1 MKDAGFYQKP
11 NRNIPINVW
20 DIIALILILAALA
33 CLAWGSQQMSRPFQ
47 LGQHMPISLD
57 PRHLPGY
64 AVQTVFRMLIAMVFS
79 FLFTFVFGTLA
90 AKNKHAERVIIPAI
104 DILQSVPVL
113 GFLSITVAGFI
124 ELFPGS
130 LWGPQCACV
139 FVIFTAQ
146 AWNMALGFY
155 QILKNIPDDL
165 EEASKMFHLS
175 KWQKFWRIEVP
186 LAMPSLLWN
195 TMMSMSA
202 SWVFLVASEAISVAN
217 QKISLP
223 GIGSYIA
230 LAILQANTHAVCYA
244 ILTSFIVIMLYD
256 QILFRPLIRWSDQ
269 FRFEQNPDD
278 KESRSWVTFVLQ
290 RTYLIYYLNKAFYFV
305 QDLLLNHAILKP
317 HRSTR
322 IKRSYAHKSYLPKL
336 MIMAWYLLVGCSV
349 VVAILMLAKFIFT
362 TLNLHDAVYALKL
375 GAATLARVF
384 SAIIISAII
393 WLPLGVWIGL
403 RPRLARTIQPI
414 IQFLAAFPANLLFPF
429 IAWFIMYYGLNI
441 QVWVTTLMITGSM
454 WYIAFNVIAG
464 TTTLPQDY
472 HLATNNLGVH
482 GWLWWKRFI
491 LPGIFPYFITGAI
504 TATGAAWNLSIVA
517 EFVQWGDKTIMAYGL
532 GAYVQQYTSAG
543 DFHRIALGIA
553 VMCLFVLILNRLIWQ
568 PLYKFAEQRFGR

>member
-1 MKDAGFYQKP
+1 MKGTQFYQKP
-11 NRNIPINVW
+11 NNSFPVNLW
-20 DIIALILILAALA
+20 DVVALLLILAAIA
-33 CLAWGSQQMSRPFQ
+33 FLAWGSQQMARPFQ
-47 LGQHMPISLD
+47 LGNTLAISLD
-57 PRHLPGY
+57 PRNLPSY
-64 AVQTVFRMLIAMVFS
+64 AIQTVFRMLIAMVFS
-79 FLFTFVFGTLA
+79 FLFTFTIGTLA

-124 ELFPGS
+124 ALFPGS
-130 LWGPQCACV
+130 LLGPQCACV

-155 QILKNIPDDL
+155 QSLKKIPEDL
-165 EEASKMFHLS
+165 QEASKMFHLS
-175 KWQKFWRIEVP
+175 KWQNFWCIEVP

-217 QKISLP
+217 QHINLP

-230 LAILQANTHAVCYA
+230 LAIVHADTRAVCYA
-244 ILTSFIVIMLYD
+244 IIATFVVIMLYD
-256 QILFRPLIRWSDQ
+256 QILFRPLIKWSEQ

-278 KESRSWVTFVLQ
+278 KESRSWFTFLLQ
-290 RTYLIYYLNKAFYFV
+290 RTYLMHYFGMFF
-305 QDLLLNHAILKP
+305 
-317 HRSTR
+317 
-322 IKRSYAHKSYLPKL
+322 SYLRDLILNNRILSTPKIKNRTL
-336 MIMAWYLLVGCSV
+336 QHTNNIYINKIIIFIWYVTVITAVIASIIMLS
-349 VVAILMLAKFIFT
+349 KFIFG
-362 TLNLHDAVYALKL
+362 TLTIADAWYAIKL
-375 GAATLARVF
+375 GAATLLRVF
-384 SAIIISAII
+384 AAITISAMI

-403 RPRLARTIQPI
+403 RPKLARTIQPI

-429 IAWFIMYYGLNI
+429 ITWFIVHYALNI
-441 QVWVTTLMITGSM
+441 QIWLTSLMIIGSM

-472 HLATNNLGVH
+472 HLATNNMGVK

-517 EFVQWGDKTIMAYGL
+517 EFVTWGSHSVKAYGL
-532 GAYVQQYTSAG
+532 GAYVQQYTNLG

-553 VMCLFVLILNRLIWQ
+553 VMCLFVLILNRILWQ
-568 PLYKFAEQRFGR
+568 PLYKLAEQRFGI